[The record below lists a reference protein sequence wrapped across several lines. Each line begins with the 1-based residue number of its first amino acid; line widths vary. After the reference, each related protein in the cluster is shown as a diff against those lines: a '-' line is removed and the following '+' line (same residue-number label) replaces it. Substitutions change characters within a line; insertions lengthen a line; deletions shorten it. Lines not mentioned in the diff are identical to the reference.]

1 MGKWYDYDFGQSRK
15 EKYVGPGTG
24 SITVTPDRKGYSK
37 TGSGKRMKISERNTY
52 KNSENPIFALELHK
66 TVLAD
71 KYGYGERSKPSPK
84 PADVSGQF
92 AEKSVEP
99 TSHEIFRAVR
109 RLEDNPGL
117 HQAYVGKASGS
128 QSQKARKEKVWD
140 GSVKGDFP
148 KGFFKNRKQ

>member
-1 MGKWYDYDFGQSRK
+1 MSHD
-15 EKYVGPGTG
+15 
-24 SITVTPDRKGYSK
+24 SIITTPNPRKGYTK
-37 TGSGKRMKISERNTY
+37 GGSPRMKISEKNTY

-71 KYGYGERSKPSPK
+71 KYGYGDKGWKNDRSKPSPK
-84 PADVSGQF
+84 PADVSSQF

-128 QSQKARKEKVWD
+128 QSQKARKLKMWD
-140 GSVKGDFP
+140 GSIKGDFP
-148 KGFFKNRKQ
+148 REK

>member
-1 MGKWYDYDFGQSRK
+1 MESIITTPNTRRGYTKG
-15 EKYVGPGTG
+15 G
-24 SITVTPDRKGYSK
+24 SP
-37 TGSGKRMKISERNTY
+37 RMKISERNTY
-52 KNSENPIFALELHK
+52 KNSENPIYALGLHK
-66 TVLAD
+66 TVLRNEKRDEA
-71 KYGYGERSKPSPK
+71 RSKPSPK

-117 HQAYVGKASGS
+117 HQAYVGKPSGS
-128 QSQKARKEKVWD
+128 QIQKARKAGVWD

-148 KGFFKNRKQ
+148 KDFFKNRKQ

>member
-1 MGKWYDYDFGQSRK
+1 MA
-15 EKYVGPGTG
+15 
-24 SITVTPDRKGYSK
+24 SIITTPNTRKGYTK
-37 TGSGKRMKISERNTY
+37 GGSPRMKISERNTWKREVDY
-52 KNSENPIFALELHK
+52 GIQQARAGVAEANQGVYEAQAAIDAMG
-66 TVLAD
+66 AD
-71 KYGYGERSKPSPK
+71 TGKSKPSPK

-128 QSQKARKEKVWD
+128 QSQKARKLKMWD
-140 GSVKGDFP
+140 GSIKGDFP
-148 KGFFKNRKQ
+148 RKK

>member
-15 EKYVGPGTG
+15 EEYVGPGTG
-24 SITVTPDRKGYSK
+24 SITITPDRKGYSK

-52 KNSENPIFALELHK
+52 KNSENPIYALGLHK
-66 TVLAD
+66 TVLRNEKRDEA
-71 KYGYGERSKPSPK
+71 RSKPSPK

-128 QSQKARKEKVWD
+128 QSQKARKLKMWD
-140 GSVKGDFP
+140 GSIKGDFP
-148 KGFFKNRKQ
+148 RKK